1 VFHASLNK
9 FSLRTL
15 NRVTI
20 QVIRH
25 HVDDIFTATDQALVE
40 FMQFFASRMKIIVE
54 PTDCLSLVTAN
65 KIKSQ
70 LKGKRVGI
78 LLNGE
83 NFDINRLSVLR
94 AS

>member
-1 VFHASLNK
+1 MMGK
-9 FSLRTL
+9 
-15 NRVTI
+15 
-20 QVIRH
+20 

-70 LKGKRVGI
+70 LKWKRVGI

-83 NFDINRLSVLR
+83 NFDINLLSVLR